1 MAAEPFARLA
11 DRQNALRTAL
21 RALQAAGPGSP
32 DFPSLLADTDKEV
45 EAVMQ
50 ARRDVEAAR
59 LTNPNRAIAAATT
72 VAALIV
78 AVGWFDAWSL
88 LSLLL
93 SVAVA
98 AAVLVDPTGRKIWE
112 PRARTAAITA
122 ALAAT
127 LLTPLANGWAALVV
141 LAGVAWWAWRTL
153 R

>member
-32 DFPSLLADTDKEV
+32 DFPALLADTDKEV

-59 LTNPNRAIAAATT
+59 LTVPNRAIAAGTA
-72 VAALIV
+72 VGALIV
-78 AVGWFDAWSL
+78 VIGWFDGWSL
-88 LSLLL
+88 LSVVLAL
-93 SVAVA
+93 AVA
-98 AAVLVDPTGRKIWE
+98 AAVLVDPVGRTIWE
-112 PRARTAAITA
+112 PRARTAAISA
-122 ALAAT
+122 ALLAV
-127 LLTPLANGWAALVV
+127 LLTPLANGWAALAVV
-141 LAGVAWWAWRTL
+141 AGVAWWAWRTL

>member
-1 MAAEPFARLA
+1 MAADPLARLA
-11 DRQNALRTAL
+11 DRQQSLRTTL
-21 RALQAAGPGSP
+21 RALQSAPPGSP
-32 DFPSLLADTDKEV
+32 GFHHLVTTTNEQV

-50 ARRDVEAAR
+50 ARRELEADR
-59 LTNPNRAIAAATT
+59 LTIPNRAVATATTAAAL
-72 VAALIV
+72 VV

-93 SVAVA
+93 ATATA
-98 AAVLVDPTGRKIWE
+98 AAVLVDPTGRKQWE

-127 LLTPLANGWAALVV
+127 LLTPLANGWAAL
-141 LAGVAWWAWRTL
+141 LTAAGIAWWAWRTH

>member
-1 MAAEPFARLA
+1 MAADPLARLA
-11 DRQNALRTAL
+11 DRQQSLRTAL
-21 RALQAAGPGSP
+21 RALQSATPGSRG
-32 DFPSLLADTDKEV
+32 FATLLTTTNDEV

-59 LTNPNRAIAAATT
+59 LTAPNRAIAAATT
-72 VAALIV
+72 AAALIV

-93 SVAVA
+93 AVA
-98 AAVLVDPTGRKIWE
+98 TAASVLVDPVGRRLWE

-127 LLTPLANGWAALVV
+127 LLTPLFHGWAALVTA
-141 LAGVAWWAWRTL
+141 AGVAWWAWRTL

>member
-1 MAAEPFARLA
+1 MAADPFARLA
-11 DRQNALRTAL
+11 DRQHALRTAL

-32 DFPSLLADTDKEV
+32 DFPALLADTGKEV

-59 LTNPNRAIAAATT
+59 LTVPNRAIAAGTA

-78 AVGWFDAWSL
+78 VIGWFDGWSL
-88 LSLLL
+88 LSVLLAV
-93 SVAVA
+93 SVA
-98 AAVLVDPTGRKIWE
+98 AAVLVDPVGRKLWE
-112 PRARTAAITA
+112 PRARTAAISA
-122 ALAAT
+122 ALLAV
-127 LLTPLANGWAALVV
+127 LLTPLANGWAALAV

>member
-32 DFPSLLADTDKEV
+32 DFPALLADTHKEV
-45 EAVMQ
+45 EAVVH

-59 LTNPNRAIAAATT
+59 LTVPNRAIAAGTA

-78 AVGWFDAWSL
+78 VIGWFDGWSL
-88 LSLLL
+88 LSVVLAL
-93 SVAVA
+93 AVA
-98 AAVLVDPTGRKIWE
+98 AAVLVDPVGRRIWE
-112 PRARTAAITA
+112 PRARTAGIVA
-122 ALAAT
+122 AL
-127 LLTPLANGWAALVV
+127 LGVVLTPLANGWAALAV
-141 LAGVAWWAWRTL
+141 LAGVAWWAWRTY

>member
-1 MAAEPFARLA
+1 MAAEPHARLA
-11 DRQNALRTAL
+11 DRQHALRTAL

-32 DFPSLLADTDKEV
+32 DFPSLLSDTDKEV

-59 LTNPNRAIAAATT
+59 LTTPNRAIAAATT
-72 VAALIV
+72 TAALIV

-93 SVAVA
+93 AVATA
-98 AAVLVDPTGRKIWE
+98 AAVLVDPTGSKIWE

-122 ALAAT
+122 ALVAT
-127 LLTPLANGWAALVV
+127 LLTPIANGWAALVV